1 MGIDIS
7 QWRAVIG
14 RNKPT
19 KPKQMRRSKQYE
31 HMREK
36 EAAQDAIWNESMH
49 FWKTAIILV
58 ALLFGIWFFLAHTL
72 PGGGRLM
79 GRSCEVTTFGLF
91 LFGEGD
97 FKFLGVGSAEVGGG
111 DGEEVEGRG
120 HEGGAEY
127 LPPRRLFFLISS

>member
-79 GRSCEVTTFGLF
+79 GRSCENVSSFWTTVKVHLCICTFG
-91 LFGEGD
+91 
-97 FKFLGVGSAEVGGG
+97 
-111 DGEEVEGRG
+111 
-120 HEGGAEY
+120 Y
-127 LPPRRLFFLISS
+127 SSKI

>member
-79 GRSCEVTTFGLF
+79 GRSCEN
-91 LFGEGD
+91 
-97 FKFLGVGSAEVGGG
+97 
-111 DGEEVEGRG
+111 
-120 HEGGAEY
+120 
-127 LPPRRLFFLISS
+127 